1 MSRTKTRKGG
11 SLAPKKLSKDKLK
24 EMRALKEVR
33 AKAKTG
39 NKPGTRNA
47 VEGKNSQQE
56 TNVKKDS
63 QPGKG
68 SKKPVSLVAGA
79 AAVIVP
85 EPVLKRHLE
94 PQVEL
99 KKVVP
104 VELSPEQELEQLEN
118 DQRLLDL
125 IDRHESGELLVGK
138 DAKYFNTKIARHQAL
153 CELLG
158 IEDEDDDDE
167 QGDDLYS
174 QFLSNNLADE
184 WLDDDEDDK

>member
-99 KKVVP
+99 KKVAP

-158 IEDEDDDDE
+158 IEDEDDDE